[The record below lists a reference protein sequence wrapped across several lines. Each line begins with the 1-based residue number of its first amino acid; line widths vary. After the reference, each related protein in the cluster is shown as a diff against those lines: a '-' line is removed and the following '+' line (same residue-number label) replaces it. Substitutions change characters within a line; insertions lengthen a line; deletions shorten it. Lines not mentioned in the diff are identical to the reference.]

1 MADVNEKQAPMG
13 TPEELHQFAVALD
26 QFAEDYDTY
35 EYRDV
40 VEDKEEHIRSLETQL
55 LDQKTDSIRG
65 YLLDFIKD
73 ERNPDAFSAAQILLE
88 QMDSLVPP
96 VPGTVLNL
104 CGSMGSDYNMIRIT
118 NMEPEQVKAVLE
130 EMIATV
136 PEEQIDN
143 VEAYLEQAGGH
154 IEQIGGSYNDFS
166 PHFPV
171 MLEYDF
177 DTNKVYTYDKE
188 PEQGTFTIYQLK
200 SGEELHYHR
209 FEPLERL
216 ERFGLFVDPDN
227 YEKVYTGAL
236 PEDGST
242 MMKLESI
249 YETFNLHHP
258 EDFKGHSLSVSD
270 IVVLHEA
277 GRDTAHYMDSIGFEE
292 VPAFFKQEP
301 DRFRYYITEEATR
314 HGTYPYMDETDQTR
328 FTSQLHKYEQGAIT
342 AYGYLEY
349 SKPLTPE
356 QEKAYALIPSPQN
369 HLETVEKTEEQ
380 NFNHIDGILNNLPTE
395 EAAVSID
402 GGSLYLA
409 VQTCDSGYDYTF
421 FNGAFEELDG
431 GQLDNP
437 ELSMAQAVYELIS
450 DEGWEQAKLEA
461 IDYDFLMEQAEA
473 AERDRHIRMQAMAYV
488 QDVLSDADLGD
499 EVIITGAKVY
509 ISPYADPAK
518 PDYDVLLEY
527 EGDIREDEFFNLL
540 HEQTF
545 MIDGKPVDFNPITP
559 AKSGTIQ
566 EYLAM
571 LEQQAAQEP
580 APAQAEVLRVVPI
593 GRFERY
599 IEPSEVTQDQYIVKG
614 GILLSPCAS
623 NPDFYE
629 STNRALNGT
638 YIDAQIY
645 EVAERSKKGK
655 PTAFRKTVDAPVEN
669 PLEPVGKEIGIIKAG
684 GIPCGLVYKHEM
696 EGFELQDHTIL
707 LQKERD
713 AHGNYYSGLSLDG
726 MMVKTPQMY
735 APVVNEQGEITAFRR
750 MREKD
755 FSRQKPKETEKKP
768 SIREQLA
775 KNQPVKSP
783 VKPSAKH
790 KETER

>member
-13 TPEELHQFAVALD
+13 TPEEV
-26 QFAEDYDTY
+26 
-35 EYRDV
+35 
-40 VEDKEEHIRSLETQL
+40 
-55 LDQKTDSIRG
+55 
-65 YLLDFIKD
+65 
-73 ERNPDAFSAAQILLE
+73 
-88 QMDSLVPP
+88 
-96 VPGTVLNL
+96 
-104 CGSMGSDYNMIRIT
+104 
-118 NMEPEQVKAVLE
+118 
-130 EMIATV
+130 
-136 PEEQIDN
+136 
-143 VEAYLEQAGGH
+143 
-154 IEQIGGSYNDFS
+154 
-166 PHFPV
+166 
-171 MLEYDF
+171 
-177 DTNKVYTYDKE
+177 

-216 ERFGLFVDPDN
+216 ERCGLFVDPDN

-236 PEDGST
+236 PENGST
-242 MMKLESI
+242 MMKLEGI
-249 YETFNLHHP
+249 YETFNLHRP
-258 EDFKGHSLSVSD
+258 ENFKGHSLSVSD
-270 IVVLHEA
+270 IVVLHED
-277 GRDTAHYMDSIGFEE
+277 GKDTAHYVDSIGFEE
-292 VPAFFKQEP
+292 VPVFFKQEP
-301 DRFRYYITEEATR
+301 DRFRYYITEDATR
-314 HGTYPYMDETDQTR
+314 HGTYPYMDETDQAR

-356 QEKAYALIPSPQN
+356 QEKQYSLIPSPQN
-369 HLETVEKTEEQ
+369 HLETVEKTVEQ
-380 NFNHIDGILNNLPTE
+380 NYNHIDGILNNLPTA

-421 FNGAFEELDG
+421 FNDAFEELDG

-437 ELSMAQAVYELIS
+437 ELSMAEAVYELLS
-450 DEGWEQAKLEA
+450 DEGREQAKLEA
-461 IDYDFLMEQAEA
+461 MNYDFLMEQAEA
-473 AERDRHIRMQAMAYV
+473 AEHDKHIRMQAMAYV
-488 QDVLSDADLGD
+488 Q
-499 EVIITGAKVY
+499 
-509 ISPYADPAK
+509 
-518 PDYDVLLEY
+518 
-527 EGDIREDEFFNLL
+527 
-540 HEQTF
+540 
-545 MIDGKPVDFNPITP
+545 
-559 AKSGTIQ
+559 
-566 EYLAM
+566 
-571 LEQQAAQEP
+571 EP
-580 APAQAEVLRVVPI
+580 EVLRVVPV

-599 IEPSEVTQDQYIVKG
+599 IKPGEVTQDQYIVKG

-655 PTAFRKTVDAPVEN
+655 PAAFRKAEDAPVEN

-684 GIPCGLVYKHEM
+684 GIPCGLVFQHEM

-713 AHGNYYSGLSLDG
+713 AHGNYYSGLSFDG

-735 APVVNEQGEITAFRR
+735 AAVTDEHGKVTAFRR

-755 FSRQKPKETEKKP
+755 FSRQKPKEAEKKL

-775 KNQPVKSP
+775 KKQPVKSP

>member
-1 MADVNEKQAPMG
+1 MADVNKKLAQMG
-13 TPEELHQFAVALD
+13 TPEAV
-26 QFAEDYDTY
+26 
-35 EYRDV
+35 
-40 VEDKEEHIRSLETQL
+40 
-55 LDQKTDSIRG
+55 
-65 YLLDFIKD
+65 
-73 ERNPDAFSAAQILLE
+73 
-88 QMDSLVPP
+88 
-96 VPGTVLNL
+96 
-104 CGSMGSDYNMIRIT
+104 
-118 NMEPEQVKAVLE
+118 PEQ
-130 EMIATV
+130 
-136 PEEQIDN
+136 N
-143 VEAYLEQAGGH
+143 
-154 IEQIGGSYNDFS
+154 
-166 PHFPV
+166 
-171 MLEYDF
+171 
-177 DTNKVYTYDKE
+177 
-188 PEQGTFTIYQLK
+188 TFTIYQLK

-227 YEKVYTGAL
+227 YEKVYTGTL
-236 PEDGST
+236 PENVST
-242 MMKLESI
+242 MMKLEGI
-249 YETFNLHHP
+249 YETFNLHRP
-258 EDFKGHSLSVSD
+258 EDFTGHSLSVSD
-270 IVVLHEA
+270 IVVLHE
-277 GRDTAHYMDSIGFEE
+277 GGKDTAHYVDAIGFEE

-301 DRFRYYITEEATR
+301 DRFRYYITEDATR
-314 HGTYPYMDETDQTR
+314 HGTYPYMDETDQTH

-380 NFNHIDGILNNLPTE
+380 NLNHIDGILNNLPTE

-402 GGSLYLA
+402 GGSLYLS

-437 ELSMAQAVYELIS
+437 ELSMAQAVYELLA

-461 IDYDFLMEQAEA
+461 LDYDFLMEQAEA
-473 AERDRHIRMQAMAYV
+473 AERDKHIRMQAMAYV
-488 QDVLSDADLGD
+488 Q
-499 EVIITGAKVY
+499 
-509 ISPYADPAK
+509 
-518 PDYDVLLEY
+518 
-527 EGDIREDEFFNLL
+527 
-540 HEQTF
+540 
-545 MIDGKPVDFNPITP
+545 
-559 AKSGTIQ
+559 
-566 EYLAM
+566 
-571 LEQQAAQEP
+571 EP
-580 APAQAEVLRVVPI
+580 EVLRVVPV

-655 PTAFRKTVDAPVEN
+655 PTAFRKAEDAPVEN
-669 PLEPVGKEIGIIKAG
+669 PLKPVGKEIGIIKAG

-755 FSRQKPKETEKKP
+755 FSRQKPQEAEKKP